1 MRSNDIISFLM
12 VEGLRYNAVITC
24 LMKDQ
29 NTNEPA
35 VMWTIV
41 SFEVHIVEII
51 SASLMR
57 LLAINLLAPLSIRSL
72 TPPHAPLPNLFV

>member
-1 MRSNDIISFLM
+1 VRSNDIISFLM

-57 LLAINLLAPLSIRSL
+57 LLAINLLAPLSIL
-72 TPPHAPLPNLFV
+72 VILN